1 MNIINLTPH
10 AVDVVR
16 SDGSIKTYPSS
27 GQVARLDVSRKFVRI
42 LDGAEVH
49 RPSLGGV
56 TGLPEAQM
64 DVTLIVSALVA
75 QACPDRS
82 DLVSPGELV
91 RDSAGKIIGCK
102 GFAFYGL
109 A

>member
-10 AVDVVR
+10 SVDVVQA
-16 SDGSIKTYPSS
+16 DGSIKTYQPS

-49 RPSLGGV
+49 RPTMGGV